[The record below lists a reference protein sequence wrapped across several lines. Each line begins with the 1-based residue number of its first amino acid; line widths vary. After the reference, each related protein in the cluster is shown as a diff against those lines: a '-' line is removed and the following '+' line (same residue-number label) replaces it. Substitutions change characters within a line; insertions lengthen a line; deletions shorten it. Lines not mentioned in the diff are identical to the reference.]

1 MKIYNII
8 EIYIYANG
16 NINVNKVLSYNEKEQ
31 AKEYINELIKDTNEI
46 IDYEENK
53 YITYEEDYG
62 KTIYVELV
70 ESNLK

>member
-1 MKIYNII
+1 MKIYNIV

-16 NINVNKVLSYNEKEQ
+16 NININKVLSYNEKEK
-31 AKEYINELIKDTNEI
+31 AKEYINELIKDTDEI

-70 ESNLK
+70 KSNLK